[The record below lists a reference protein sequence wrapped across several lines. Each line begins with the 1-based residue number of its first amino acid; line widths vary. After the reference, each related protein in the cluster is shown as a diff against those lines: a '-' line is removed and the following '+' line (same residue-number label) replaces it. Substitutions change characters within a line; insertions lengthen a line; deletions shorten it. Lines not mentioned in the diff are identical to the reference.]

1 MKRLNRVLVTLETY
15 AAGGLVI
22 TVCAVVLL
30 QVLMRY
36 LVAQPNPWS
45 EEVSRFAFIWVS
57 LLGASLAVEHRAHFG
72 FDQVTQKLAPRAQR
86 AVETFAGGVVLV
98 FALVLIGTGI
108 ALMHLTMGERSAA
121 LNLPIALVY
130 AAVPVSGVLMV
141 IHLLAGR
148 NEDSSAKGHS
158 SAQGDSSAEGDLRRG
173 DRLMGGLLLG
183 VFGALVLAAVPIGF
197 ALATAAAIAIVAAD
211 LPLVI
216 IPQQI
221 VAGMDSFPMLA
232 VPLFILAGFLMDV
245 GGISRRLVTLARSLV
260 GHLPGGLGQVVIL
273 AEIFFSGVSGSTS
286 ADAAAIGGIMVPQL
300 TANGYSRE
308 RSTAIVSAA
317 CGMGILIPPA
327 IVMVVYGVIGNVS
340 IGALFV
346 ASIAPALLIAVG
358 LMTQIGWQARREGW
372 PAEPRASFADV
383 RHAGFD
389 ALLPLFMIVVILG
402 GIRFGL
408 FTPTEAAAVA
418 VAYALLLAGPVYRSL
433 SASDLWS
440 KVVQTAMVS
449 GMVLFVV
456 GAARLLGWV
465 LAVMEVP
472 QTLASSVVGMGGGQA
487 GFLILTILVFL
498 PLGAILEG
506 VPAVVLLTPILLPL
520 ARQLGIDPV
529 HYGAVIVATQGISV
543 FLPPVGVSLLVA
555 CSVGGVKPA
564 EVARPLWPYLALML
578 ALTLVIAFLPGV
590 VLFLPN
596 LLGY

>member
-1 MKRLNRVLVTLETY
+1 
-15 AAGGLVI
+15 
-22 TVCAVVLL
+22 
-30 QVLMRY
+30 
-36 LVAQPNPWS
+36 
-45 EEVSRFAFIWVS
+45 
-57 LLGASLAVEHRAHFG
+57 
-72 FDQVTQKLAPRAQR
+72 
-86 AVETFAGGVVLV
+86 
-98 FALVLIGTGI
+98 
-108 ALMHLTMGERSAA
+108 
-121 LNLPIALVY
+121 
-130 AAVPVSGVLMV
+130 
-141 IHLLAGR
+141 
-148 NEDSSAKGHS
+148 
-158 SAQGDSSAEGDLRRG
+158 
-173 DRLMGGLLLG
+173 MGGLLLG
-183 VFGALVLAAVPIGF
+183 IFAVLVLAAVPIGF
-197 ALATAAAIAIVAAD
+197 ALAIAAVVAIVVAD
-211 LPLVI
+211 IPLVI

-232 VPLFILAGFLMDV
+232 VPLFILAGFIMDV
-245 GGISRRLVTLARSLV
+245 GGISRRLVTLARTLV
-260 GHLPGGLGQVVIL
+260 GHLPGGLGQVVIM

-300 TANGYSRE
+300 TANGYSRA
-308 RSTAIVSAA
+308 RATAIVSAA

-358 LMTQIGWQARREGW
+358 LMTQIGWQARRQGW
-372 PAEPRASFADV
+372 PAQERASLAEV
-383 RHAGFD
+383 RRAAID

-433 SASDLWS
+433 TARDLWS

-465 LAVMEVP
+465 LAVMQVP

-487 GFLILTILVFL
+487 GFMVLTILVFL
-498 PLGAILEG
+498 LLGAILEG

-520 ARQLGIDPV
+520 ARELGIDPV

-555 CSVGGVKPA
+555 CSVGGVEPA
-564 EVARPLWPYLALML
+564 EVARPLWPYLGLML
-578 ALTLVIAFLPGV
+578 ALTMVIAFLPGV
-590 VLFLPN
+590 VLWLPN

>member
-1 MKRLNRVLVTLETY
+1 
-15 AAGGLVI
+15 
-22 TVCAVVLL
+22 
-30 QVLMRY
+30 
-36 LVAQPNPWS
+36 
-45 EEVSRFAFIWVS
+45 
-57 LLGASLAVEHRAHFG
+57 
-72 FDQVTQKLAPRAQR
+72 
-86 AVETFAGGVVLV
+86 
-98 FALVLIGTGI
+98 
-108 ALMHLTMGERSAA
+108 
-121 LNLPIALVY
+121 
-130 AAVPVSGVLMV
+130 
-141 IHLLAGR
+141 
-148 NEDSSAKGHS
+148 
-158 SAQGDSSAEGDLRRG
+158 
-173 DRLMGGLLLG
+173 MGGLLLG

-260 GHLPGGLGQVVIL
+260 GHLPGGLGQVVIM

-372 PAEPRASFADV
+372 PAEPRASFADI

-433 SASDLWS
+433 SASDLWN

-555 CSVGGVKPA
+555 CSVGGVEPSK
-564 EVARPLWPYLALML
+564 VARPLWPYLALML

-590 VLFLPN
+590 VLFLPTCSVTEARGRLGTPLFRAAPPCGAGRERVA
-596 LLGY
+596 LLAPKRGNGWERRPPAGTAARRAAKPRTAEPEEARGRLGTPTSGRHRRPQGRGRFLAVCLHGAQARGLPRCKRCVSRLGRRYLMSSRPTVIPMLPTRRPIG

>member
-1 MKRLNRVLVTLETY
+1 
-15 AAGGLVI
+15 
-22 TVCAVVLL
+22 
-30 QVLMRY
+30 
-36 LVAQPNPWS
+36 
-45 EEVSRFAFIWVS
+45 
-57 LLGASLAVEHRAHFG
+57 
-72 FDQVTQKLAPRAQR
+72 
-86 AVETFAGGVVLV
+86 
-98 FALVLIGTGI
+98 
-108 ALMHLTMGERSAA
+108 
-121 LNLPIALVY
+121 
-130 AAVPVSGVLMV
+130 
-141 IHLLAGR
+141 
-148 NEDSSAKGHS
+148 
-158 SAQGDSSAEGDLRRG
+158 
-173 DRLMGGLLLG
+173 MGGLLLG
-183 VFGALVLAAVPIGF
+183 AFGALVLAAVPIGF
-197 ALATAAAIAIVAAD
+197 ALATAAVIAILAAD
-211 LPLVI
+211 LPLVL

-273 AEIFFSGVSGSTS
+273 AEMFFSGVSGSTS

-327 IVMVVYGVIGNVS
+327 IVMVIYGVIGGVS
-340 IGALFV
+340 IGALFI
-346 ASIAPALLIAVG
+346 ASIAPALLIAAG
-358 LMTQIGWQARREGW
+358 LMAQIGWQARRQGW
-372 PAEPRASFADV
+372 PAGERASFADI
-383 RHAGFD
+383 RRAGTD
-389 ALLPLFMIVVILG
+389 AVLPLFMIVVILG

-433 SASDLWS
+433 TARDLWS
-440 KVVQTAMVS
+440 KIVQTAVVS

-465 LAVMEVP
+465 LAVEEVP
-472 QTLASSVVGMGGGQA
+472 QALASSVVGLGGGAA

-506 VPAVVLLTPILLPL
+506 VPAVVMLTPILLPI

-529 HYGAVIVATQGISV
+529 HFGAVIVATQGISV

-555 CSVGGVKPA
+555 CSVGGVEPA
-564 EVARPLWPYLALML
+564 KVARPLWPYLALML

-590 VLFLPN
+590 VLVLPN